1 LKTVLHFTK
10 STTREIEL
18 TNDSHKVNK

>member
-18 TNDSHKVNK
+18 TNDGHKVNK